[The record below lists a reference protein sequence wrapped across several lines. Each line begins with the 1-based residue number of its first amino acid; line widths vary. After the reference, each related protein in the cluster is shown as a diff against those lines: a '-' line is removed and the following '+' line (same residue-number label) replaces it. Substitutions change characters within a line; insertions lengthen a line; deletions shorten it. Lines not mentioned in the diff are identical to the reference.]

1 MVVEPAVTAVLP
13 LSFCTAS
20 RVEHVV
26 VSVGAALVRTETVP
40 VVANQELTGRMVGV
54 SKPFAPPVA
63 VTDGLPAL
71 AL

>member
-1 MVVEPAVTAVLP
+1 MVEPAVTTVAP

-20 RVEHVV
+20 TVEQAF

-40 VVANQELTGRMVGV
+40 VVANHELTGLTVGV
-54 SKPFAPPVA
+54 SSPFAPPVA
-63 VTDGLPAL
+63 VIDGLPAL